1 MRTAL
6 IIGSGPAAAGAALAL
21 ARHPDLKITVIDIGL
36 QLEAERKSAVDILSR
51 SDPAA
56 WDDVSVN
63 LVSDQPVPSK
73 VRGVPQKLTYG
84 SDFPYRNVG
93 QLDGVNV
100 AADVNESV
108 VSAAY
113 GGFSNVWGSQIMPF
127 AASVFGT
134 WPVSMSE
141 MEPHYRAI
149 LGQIPFAGEV
159 DDLAGLFPMLGQPAP
174 LPQVSPRTARV
185 LAAYARN
192 RRALNGL
199 GVTLG
204 KARLAFDAPKCVR
217 CGLCMTGCPY
227 SLIYS
232 ASQTFDQ
239 LRRSGHVSYH
249 DGLLAF
255 KVVEDSDAAT
265 VIARSLSTG
274 QVHTFKA
281 DLVFVAC
288 GAIGTTRLVANSFGL
303 LGTDLSMMESQQFLV
318 PMLSMHPTKDPRT
331 EDQFTLNQFNMIVA
345 LDEIGWDV
353 SQLHF
358 YTYNPAM
365 LGALPRPLRARWAE
379 PATRQVLRRLSVA
392 FGYLPSWHSPGL
404 LLRAAPGS
412 RDDGL
417 PDLQVTPGD
426 PPADGHRML
435 RTVLRRVLRSGRML
449 DLYPAVPAVKI
460 AGTAKSYH
468 WGGSFPHALEPGRGL
483 GSDRLGR
490 VAPWQRIHLVD
501 ASVFPS
507 VPATTFTLTV
517 MANAHRIASETLD
530 RRQ

>member
-1 MRTAL
+1 MTTAL

-21 ARHPDLKITVIDIGL
+21 ARHPDMKITVIDIGL
-36 QLEAERKSAVDILSR
+36 QLEADRKSAVDILSR
-51 SDPAA
+51 SAPAA
-56 WDDVSVN
+56 WDERSVR
-63 LVSDQPVPSK
+63 LVTGQPVPTD
-73 VRGVPQKLTYG
+73 VRGLPMKLTYG

-93 QLDGVNV
+93 QLDGVNT
-100 AADVNESV
+100 AADVNESM

-127 AASVFGT
+127 TASVFRQ

-149 LGQIPFAGEV
+149 LRQIPFAGEV
-159 DDLAGLFPMLGQPAP
+159 DDLAGLFPVLGRPAP
-174 LPQVSPRTARV
+174 LPQASARTARV

-192 RRALNGL
+192 RRVLNGL

-232 ASQTFDQ
+232 TSQTFDE
-239 LRRSGHVSYH
+239 LRRAGRVGYH

-255 KVVEDSDAAT
+255 KVVEDAEKAT
-265 VIARSLSTG
+265 ALTRSLTTG
-274 QVHTFKA
+274 QVHRFEA
-281 DLVFVAC
+281 DLVLVAC
-288 GAIGTTRLVANSFGL
+288 GALGTTRLVANSFGL
-303 LGTDLSMMESQQFLV
+303 FDVDLSINESQQFLV
-318 PMLSMHPTKDPRT
+318 PLLSWHPTKDPRT

-358 YTYNPAM
+358 YTYNPAFV
-365 LGALPRPLRARWAE
+365 GALPRPLRARWAE
-379 PATRQVLRRLSVA
+379 PVTRQILRRMSVA
-392 FGYLPSWHSPGL
+392 FGYLPSWHSPSL
-404 LLRAAPGS
+404 RLRAARGP

-417 PDLQVTPGD
+417 PSLQVTPGD
-426 PPADGHRML
+426 PPRDGYRML
-435 RTVLRRVLRSGRML
+435 RTVLRRVLRSAQML
-449 DLYPAVPAVKI
+449 DLYPALPAVQL
-460 AGTAKSYH
+460 AGPGKSYH
-468 WGGSFPHALEPGRGL
+468 WGGTFPHAGEPL
-483 GSDRLGR
+483 SALSSDRLGR
-490 VAPWQRIHLVD
+490 VMGRQRIHLVD
-501 ASVFPS
+501 ASVFPN

-517 MANAHRIASETLD
+517 MANAHRIASETMD
-530 RRQ
+530 RLR

>member
-1 MRTAL
+1 MTTAL

-21 ARHPDLKITVIDIGL
+21 SRHSDLKITVIDIGL
-36 QLEAERKSAVDILSR
+36 QLEAERKGAVDILSR

-56 WDDVSVN
+56 WDDQSVR
-63 LVSDQPVPSK
+63 LVSSQPIPSQ
-73 VRGVPQKLTYG
+73 VRGLPQKLTYG

-93 QLDGVNV
+93 QLDGVSA

-108 VSAAY
+108 ISAAY

-127 AASVFGT
+127 TASVFGT

-149 LGQIPFAGEV
+149 LAQIPFAGEV
-159 DDLAGLFPMLGQPAP
+159 DDLADLFPVLGRPAP
-174 LPQVSPRTARV
+174 LPQASARTARV

-199 GVTLG
+199 GVSLG
-204 KARLAFDAPKCVR
+204 KARLAFNAPHCVR

-232 ASQTFDQ
+232 ASQTFDE
-239 LRRSGHVSYH
+239 LRRTGRVSYH

-255 KVVEDSDAAT
+255 KMIEDSETAT
-265 VIARSLSTG
+265 VIARRLATG
-274 QVHTFKA
+274 QVHRFEA

-288 GAIGTTRLVANSFGL
+288 GALGTTRLVANSLGL
-303 LGTDLSMMESQQFLV
+303 FDTDISMKESRQFLV
-318 PMLSMHPTKDPRT
+318 PMLSLHPTNDPRR
-331 EDQFTLNQFNMIVA
+331 EAMFTLNQFNMIVA
-345 LDEIGWDV
+345 LDEVGWDV

-358 YTYNPAM
+358 YTYDPAFI
-365 LGALPRPLRARWAE
+365 GALPRLFRARRAE
-379 PATRQVLRRLSVA
+379 PATRQILRRLSVA
-392 FGYLPSWHSPGL
+392 FGYLPSWHSPSL
-404 LLRAAPGS
+404 VVRATPGP

-417 PDLQVTPGD
+417 PDVQVSPGD
-426 PPADGHRML
+426 PPVDGYRML
-435 RTVLRRVLRSGRML
+435 RTVLRRVLRSARML
-449 DLYPAVPAVKI
+449 DLYPALPAVHL

-468 WGGSFPHALEPGRGL
+468 WGGSFPHAREPL
-483 GSDRLGR
+483 SALSSDRLGR
-490 VAPWQRIHLVD
+490 VTPWQRIHLVD
-501 ASVFPS
+501 ASVFPN

>member
-1 MRTAL
+1 MTTAL

-21 ARHPDLKITVIDIGL
+21 ARHSDLKITVIDIGL

-51 SDPAA
+51 SEPTA
-56 WDDVSVN
+56 WDDQSVR

-73 VRGVPQKLTYG
+73 VRGVPQKLAYG

-93 QLDGVNV
+93 QLDGVNA

-108 VSAAY
+108 ISAAY
-113 GGFSNVWGSQIMPF
+113 GGFSTVWGSQIMPF
-127 AASVFGT
+127 TASVFGT
-134 WPVSMSE
+134 WPLSMSE

-149 LGQIPFAGEV
+149 LGQIPFAGEF
-159 DDLAGLFPMLGQPAP
+159 DDLAELFPLLGRPAP

-192 RRALNGL
+192 RHALNRL
-199 GVTLG
+199 GVHLG
-204 KARLAFDAPKCVR
+204 KARLAFNAPQCVR

-232 ASQTFDQ
+232 ASQTFDE
-239 LRRSGHVSYH
+239 LRLTTRVSYH

-255 KVVEDSDAAT
+255 KVIEDAEKAT
-265 VIARSLSTG
+265 VIARSLRTG
-274 QVHTFKA
+274 QVHRFEA

-288 GAIGTTRLVANSFGL
+288 GALGTTRLVANSLGL
-303 LGTDLSMMESQQFLV
+303 FDIDLSMKESQQFTV
-318 PMLSMHPTKDPRT
+318 PMLSLHPTTDPRT
-331 EDQFTLNQFNMIVA
+331 EALFTLNQFNMIVA
-345 LDEIGWDV
+345 LDEVGLDV

-358 YTYNPAM
+358 YTYNPAFV
-365 LGALPRPLRARWAE
+365 GALPRLFRARWSE
-379 PATRQVLRRLSVA
+379 PATRQILRRLSVA
-392 FGYLPSWHSPGL
+392 FGYLPSWHSPSL
-404 LLRAAPGS
+404 LLRAAPGP

-417 PDLQVTPGD
+417 PNLQVTPGD
-426 PPADGHRML
+426 PPKNGYRML
-435 RTVLRRVLRSGRML
+435 RTVLRRVLRSARLL
-449 DLYPAVPAVKI
+449 DLYPALPAVQL

-468 WGGSFPHALEPGRGL
+468 WGGSFPHAREPSGGL
-483 GSDRLGR
+483 SSDLLGR
-490 VAPWQRIHLVD
+490 VMSWQRIHLVD
-501 ASVFPS
+501 ASVFPN

-517 MANAHRIASETLD
+517 MANAHRIASETLE